1 MTVSEKKK
9 IVRQHPEIK
18 KMNNKFMVI
27 SFLWL
32 GSIIL
37 APYFIPLVIIAIVM
51 PFISIVLVH
60 KYNKRFKELMK
71 IVDQYDGD
79 VDWDYVL
86 PQKRDMYTSPRS
98 NPVAGAA
105 ASYVV
110 GRAVNDS
117 PPKSSYRKKNTEYS
131 KYQKVC
137 ANCVY
142 YSGSRIVENGK
153 VIITEEMRNQ
163 RGNCIYF
170 NTKPVKKCSDGMYCT
185 FHESIL

>member
-18 KMNNKFMVI
+18 KMGNKFMLLTFFWIGSMILVQF
-27 SFLWL
+27 FLPL
-32 GSIIL
+32 IIL
-37 APYFIPLVIIAIVM
+37 WIVIPIIMLVQAN
-51 PFISIVLVH
+51 

-71 IVDQYDGD
+71 IVEQYDGD
-79 VDWDYVL
+79 VDWEYVL
-86 PQKRDMYTSPRS
+86 PSKRNTYTSPRS

-170 NTKPVKKCSDGMYCT
+170 NTKPIKKCSDGMYCT